1 LIVFFMSRTRVALA
15 HVLVAL
21 LGLAFAVS
29 AAQARPA
36 QQAATTTAPCAGP
49 FTVGAWPGGCWHP
62 YAATSPF
69 NRAISATP
77 LVRADSAAIVAR
89 VLGFGAATN
98 LVAGTA
104 GTTSD
109 WQHPTYYPQ
118 AADPLFTLHCTE
130 TWGTCAIE
138 GMTVRVPDAARPAAG
153 SDHHMTIVDQATG
166 WEYDL
171 WNVTSKPAGGGT
183 LSFGWGGRT
192 RIDGDGLGSDATAA
206 RFGNLAGI
214 IRAQEMQAGRIDHAL
229 FMVINCDAG
238 AYVYPALKAGRACAD
253 RTSAAPMGS
262 RFQLNMSSAEIEAL
276 AVPAWKKTILHA
288 MAEYGMY
295 FGDTGGGGFGLQFE
309 SGSTYTSFGYQDAMV
324 TFAAQNGVPL
334 YQGKYIFD
342 LKTGVDY
349 ANRLRVLDPC
359 SAQGTC

>member
-1 LIVFFMSRTRVALA
+1 MSRTRAATTHAV
-15 HVLVAL
+15 VAL
-21 LGLAFAVS
+21 LMLAVAAP
-29 AAQARPA
+29 AAQSRTTQQVAAPA
-36 QQAATTTAPCAGP
+36 CTGP
-49 FTVGAWPGGCWHP
+49 FMVGNWPGSCWRP
-62 YAATSPF
+62 YAPTSPF
-69 NRAISATP
+69 NRAISSAP
-77 LVRADSAAIVAR
+77 VVRADSAAIVAR
-89 VLGFGAATN
+89 VLAFGPATN

-118 AADPLFTLHCTE
+118 ASDPLFTLHCTQA
-130 TWGTCAIE
+130 WGVCAIE
-138 GMTVRVPDAARPAAG
+138 GMQVRVPDAARPAG
-153 SDHHMTIVDQATG
+153 GGDKHMTIVDQAGG

-171 WNVTSKPAGGGT
+171 WSVSSKPAGGGK

-206 RFGNLAGI
+206 RFGNMAGS
-214 IRAQEMQAGRIDHAL
+214 IRAQEMQAGHIDHAL
-229 FMVINCDAG
+229 FMVVNCDSG
-238 AYVYPALKAGRACAD
+238 AYVYPAKKAGRVCAD
-253 RTSAAPMGS
+253 RTSAPPMGS
-262 RFQLNMSSAEIEAL
+262 RFQLNMSASEIAAL
-276 AVPAWKKTILHA
+276 AVPAWKKTILTA

-309 SGSTYTSFGYQDAMV
+309 SGSTYTSFGQPDAMV

-334 YQGKYIFD
+334 YQGKYVFD

-349 ANRLRVLDPC
+349 ASRLRVLDPC